1 MAEQEVLDSATGWV
15 AEHTRKYVETDG
27 AEGHEW
33 RGVKTLVLTTKGR
46 RSGKLRRNALIYGQ
60 DGDRYL
66 VVASKGGAP
75 THPLW
80 FRNLEADRNVHVQ
93 VGAEKFS
100 ARARIASPEEKA
112 RLWPIMTAVWLA
124 YNDYQAKTER
134 DIPVV
139 ILEPRRA

>member
-80 FRNLEADRNVHVQ
+80 FRNLEADPNVHVQ

-100 ARARIASPEEKA
+100 ARARIPSPEEKA
-112 RLWPIMTAVWLA
+112 RLWPIMSAVWPA
-124 YNDYQAKTER
+124 YDDYQAKTER
-134 DIPVV
+134 AIPVV